1 MAQLYFPA
9 LKLIMTHMEPLPTSK
24 IYFIL
29 PDVRRTDVPPPKTSQ
44 GRSRKKLS
52 AVIHSLSMSSPLDRD
67 WPRRLI

>member
-29 PDVRRTDVPPPKTSQ
+29 HNVRRTDVPPPKTFQ
-44 GRSRKKLS
+44 GQE
-52 AVIHSLSMSSPLDRD
+52 
-67 WPRRLI
+67 